1 MKEFIK
7 NLKFAWRFSK
17 SQKGNF
23 IKFIITNIITIIIS
37 VIVPILSAKII
48 VNLTSNNFY
57 QLIIISIVIFLV
69 EQLNNISSYLIDK
82 YSQLIYRESS
92 SKIQLELGKSILKLE
107 NKTIEKYGTGVFIQR
122 CIK

>member
-69 EQLNNISSYLIDK
+69 EQLNNISSYLMNVCM
-82 YSQLIYRESS
+82 
-92 SKIQLELGKSILKLE
+92 EL
-107 NKTIEKYGTGVFIQR
+107 YQV
-122 CIK
+122 